1 MLAGY
6 ATVRNSCAKGVDII
20 GLASQ
25 DFMMSLIHETV
36 LQNGMSRM
44 RQARSTRV
52 PAHGELRFEPGG
64 RHLMLMH
71 PKRSL
76 KPGDKV
82 KVMLKLADGRRI
94 AADFIVRKNPP
105 K

>member
-20 GLASQ
+20 GVASQ
-25 DFMMSLIHETV
+25 DFAMSRVHETV
-36 LQNGMSRM
+36 LLNGMSRM
-44 RQARSTRV
+44 RQARSTLV

-94 AADFIVRKNPP
+94 ATAFSVRKNPP
-105 K
+105 N